1 MHSAMR
7 DSFPDFRRYWHKKA
21 SLLGKEKLAWWDLSA
36 PVGQSD
42 SQFTYDAARDFI
54 VEQFASFSPKLVS
67 FTEHAFA
74 NNWIDAEPRD
84 GKGGGAFCMPILA
97 LEESRI
103 LCNFDGSMDSMTTL
117 AHELGHA
124 YHNDCFKGKTLLQR
138 RTPMTL
144 AETASIFNQTI
155 ITNSALNQAHDAGER
170 LAILESFLA
179 DSAQVIVDIYSR
191 FLFESEVFER
201 RAESELSS
209 EDFCAIMVRCQKE
222 TYGDGLDQNY
232 LHPYM
237 WAWKSHYYSPHRSFY
252 NYPYAFGLLFGLGL
266 YAIYQDGHPSF
277 AEAYDSLLANSGSAL
292 PSELAARFEINLR
305 QKSFWEQGLNII
317 RERIDMY
324 IDS

>member
-1 MHSAMR
+1 
-7 DSFPDFRRYWHKKA
+7 
-21 SLLGKEKLAWWDLSA
+21 
-36 PVGQSD
+36 
-42 SQFTYDAARDFI
+42 
-54 VEQFASFSPKLVS
+54 
-67 FTEHAFA
+67 
-74 NNWIDAEPRD
+74 
-84 GKGGGAFCMPILA
+84 
-97 LEESRI
+97 
-103 LCNFDGSMDSMTTL
+103 
-117 AHELGHA
+117 
-124 YHNDCFKGKTLLQR
+124 
-138 RTPMTL
+138 MTL

-155 ITNSALNQAHDAGER
+155 ITNSALNQAHDAEER

-277 AEAYDSLLANSGSAL
+277 VEAYDSLLANSGSAL
-292 PSELAARFEINLR
+292 PSELAARFEIDLR